1 MMRVFTEIDTLRYP
15 AMPDPKDYDKEQ
27 ALTWVWPESQI
38 KAILQIDPANA
49 HGDGFLVFP
58 LCLTVYDKDERHI
71 LTVTFQQTDFRML
84 SFMTG
89 EKLRDLKG
97 DKKGYLSP
105 ITVGI
110 YQYDHYEEIDLL
122 DDERD
127 SEEMVETLL
136 DLVTDEL
143 NLDDEPIIASPLVSS

>member
-1 MMRVFTEIDTLRYP
+1 MRVFSEIDTLRYP
-15 AMPDPKDYDKEQ
+15 AMPDPKDYDREE
-27 ALTWVWPESQI
+27 ALTWVWPESQV
-38 KAILQIDPANA
+38 KAILQIDPSNA

-110 YQYDHYEEIDLL
+110 YHSDHYEEVDLF
-122 DDERD
+122 DHESDG
-127 SEEMVETLL
+127 EEMVETLL
-136 DLVTDEL
+136 ELVTDEL
-143 NLDDEPIIASPLVSS
+143 HLADEPVLANSSLSS